1 MMLSENA
8 LLTGAFFMEGLHE
21 AGYDEAIKAWDKG
34 CIEMVSELM
43 SYVAFAEKLVTAVVP
58 VLGNT
63 SFPGVYEYEVC
74 SPFGKRFGDHIIEC
88 GGNSPC
94 RPEAEW
100 WLVHETESFFIQCAK
115 PDEIVQIKAAMAKA
129 RCVSNKENERGI

>member
-1 MMLSENA
+1 MMLSNNS

-21 AGYDEAIKAWDKG
+21 AGYDEAINAWDKG
-34 CIEMVSELM
+34 CIEMVSEMM
-43 SYVAFAEKLVTAVVP
+43 SYVEFAEKLVHAVRP
-58 VLGNT
+58 VIKD

-74 SPFGKRFGDHIIEC
+74 SPFGKRFGNHIIEC

-100 WLVHETESFFIQCAK
+100 WLVRETELFFIQCAK
-115 PDEIVQIKAAMAKA
+115 PDEILQIKSAIAKA
-129 RCVSNKENERGI
+129 RCVSNEENERGI